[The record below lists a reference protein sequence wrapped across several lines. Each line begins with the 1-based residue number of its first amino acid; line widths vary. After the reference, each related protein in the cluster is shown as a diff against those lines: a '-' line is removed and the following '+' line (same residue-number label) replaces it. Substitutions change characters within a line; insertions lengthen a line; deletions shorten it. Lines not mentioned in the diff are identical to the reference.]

1 MPAADRR
8 TKQGFPEDNLAYVP
22 KLVALQVLRALA
34 AFAIALLHLEPEWRL
49 RGLVTADWRRP
60 FPLEAGV
67 DVFFVISGFVMVYAS
82 HALFGRGGV
91 ARDFVMRRIARVV
104 PLYWLT
110 TALVLA
116 IATTKP
122 DLMRS
127 TVATA
132 ELVLAS
138 FLFVP
143 WPRPDGL
150 VQPLYSLGWT
160 LNYEMFFYALF
171 AAALLLRLGARA
183 TVAVVSA
190 CLAALVGIGLLVPDL
205 PQPLGFWTSPMQI
218 EFILGMALGLARLSG
233 LTAPLALRLGLAALG
248 IGLFWLA
255 GGEAAG
261 RYGQNA
267 AFLYAI
273 PSACLVAAFAL
284 SAGRPSGQDRNREPD
299 RWPARLGESLGDAS
313 YAIYLLHPFAIRGSL
328 LVIDRLGLGPA
339 LGAAGLSIV
348 GLAATAAL
356 ALLSY
361 RLLERPLLRLAR
373 RWTTRP
379 ARAVPHQTGGAR
391 AADPG

>member
-1 MPAADRR
+1 M
-8 TKQGFPEDNLAYVP
+8 P
-22 KLVALQVLRALA
+22 KLVALQVLRGVAAL
-34 AFAIALLHLEPEWRL
+34 AIALLHLEPEWRL
-49 RGLVTADWRRP
+49 RGFVSADWRRP

-82 HALFGRGGV
+82 HALFGREGV
-91 ARDFVMRRIARVV
+91 ARDFLMRRIARVV

-116 IATTKP
+116 IVMASP
-122 DLMRS
+122 ALLRS
-127 TVATA
+127 TAATPD
-132 ELVLAS
+132 LVLAS

-171 AAALLLRLGARA
+171 AAALLVRLGARA
-183 TVAVVSA
+183 TVALISV
-190 CLAALVGIGLLVPDL
+190 CLAALVALGLAAPNL

-218 EFILGMALGLARLSG
+218 EFVLGMVLGLARLEG
-233 LTAPLALRLGLAALG
+233 LTAPLALRLGFAAIG

-273 PSACLVAAFAL
+273 PSACLVAAVAL
-284 SAGRPSGQDRNREPD
+284 SRGRPSGQGRNRAPD

-313 YAIYLLHPFAIRGSL
+313 YAIYLLHPFAIRGTL
-328 LVIDRLGLGPA
+328 LVIDRLGFGPA
-339 LGAAGLSIV
+339 LGAVGISII

-361 RLLERPLLRLAR
+361 RLVERPLMRNVR
-373 RWTTRP
+373 RWTTQPSAALPRP
-379 ARAVPHQTGGAR
+379 DGGAR
-391 AADPG
+391 PADPG